1 LALAVSAPF
10 PSTRRAF
17 LWRCLLAL
25 VLVSVLAAAGLTG
38 GAWYLDHKLGTAGEV
53 DVDLAANLP
62 GAKNFLILG
71 SDSRAFV
78 ADETDEASF
87 GDTGDVGGQRAD
99 AIILARV
106 EPRTHRG
113 LLVSFPRDLRVA
125 QPGRKGTRRINEAF
139 EQGPQGVIDVLEH
152 NFGIP
157 VHHYIQ
163 LDFAGF
169 RGMVDAIGGV
179 RMYVPAPVRDRK
191 TGLDVPQA
199 GCVVF
204 DGRQALAWVRSRNF
218 SYLEAG
224 KWRTDPTADIGR
236 IERQQEFIRRLMAQA
251 IRRGAL
257 NPLRANRLADAA
269 LANLTLDS
277 TFRVRDGL
285 RLVRAFRGVGPA
297 AVEMV
302 AIPTVPS
309 GQQLRVHTKEAEP
322 LLARLRGESDGGAA
336 SGTPAPPGV
345 VPSQVRVRVLN
356 GSGADGVAGQAHAA
370 FADAGFAA
378 AGAADAQRFDYS
390 KTEIRHAPGGSARA
404 QLVLSYLKG
413 GGRLVADR
421 TLSGSDVVVILGRD
435 YKGVAERPGSAP
447 APSSTTAA
455 PPASTSAPAPAPTP
469 AGAPAEPAC

>member
-1 LALAVSAPF
+1 M
-10 PSTRRAF
+10 RAF

-25 VLVSVLAAAGLTG
+25 VLVSVLAAGGLTG
-38 GAWYLDHKLGTAGEV
+38 GSWYLDHKLGAASDV
-53 DVDLAANLP
+53 DVELAKKLP
-62 GAKNFLILG
+62 GAMNFLILG

-78 ADETDEASF
+78 ADETDQASF

-106 EPRTHRG
+106 DPRTHRG
-113 LLVSFPRDLRVA
+113 LLVSFPRDLRVT
-125 QPGRKGTRRINEAF
+125 QPGHKGLRRINESF
-139 EQGPQGVIDVLEH
+139 EQGPQGVIDVLEQ
-152 NFGIP
+152 NFGVP
-157 VHHYIQ
+157 VHHYLQ

-191 TGLDVPQA
+191 TGLDVGQA

-218 SYLEAG
+218 RYLEAG
-224 KWRTDPTADIGR
+224 KWRSDPRADIGR

-297 AVEMV
+297 AVEML

-309 GQQLRVHTKEAEP
+309 GQQLRVNTKEAEP
-322 LLARLRGESDGGAA
+322 LLARLRGEAPEVPAGQPA
-336 SGTPAPPGV
+336 APPGV

-356 GSGADGVAGQAHAA
+356 GSGADGVAGQAHGA
-370 FADAGFAA
+370 FADAGFAV

-390 KTEIRHAPGGSARA
+390 RTEIHYPSGFQAKA

-413 GGRLVADR
+413 GGRLVADKG
-421 TLSGSDVVVILGRD
+421 LSNPDVVVVLGRD
-435 YKGVAERPGSAP
+435 FKGVAERPGAAP
-447 APSSTTAA
+447 APSTTTAA
-455 PPASTSAPAPAPTP
+455 PPAPAPAPTP
-469 AGAPAEPAC
+469 AGAPAQPAC

>member
-1 LALAVSAPF
+1 M
-10 PSTRRAF
+10 RAF

-25 VLVSVLAAAGLTG
+25 VLVSVLAAGGLAGG
-38 GAWYLDHKLGTAGEV
+38 SWYLDHKLGTANEV
-53 DVDLAANLP
+53 DVELAKNLP
-62 GAKNFLILG
+62 GAMNFLILG

-78 ADETDEASF
+78 ADETDQASF

-113 LLVSFPRDLRVA
+113 LLVSFPRDLRVT
-125 QPGRKGTRRINEAF
+125 QPGRKGLRRINEAF
-139 EQGPQGVIDVLEH
+139 EAGPQGVIDVLEQ
-152 NFGIP
+152 NFHVP
-157 VHHYIQ
+157 VHHYLQ

-224 KWRTDPTADIGR
+224 KWRTDPRADIGR
-236 IERQQEFIRRLMAQA
+236 IERQQEFIRRLMVQA

-257 NPLRANRLADAA
+257 NPMRANRLANAA

-277 TFRVRDGL
+277 TFRARDGL

-297 AVEMV
+297 AVEML

-309 GQQLRVHTKEAEP
+309 GQQLRVNTKEAQP
-322 LLARLRGESDGGAA
+322 LLARLRGETQGDTGTAGQAA
-336 SGTPAPPGV
+336 APPGV
-345 VPSQVRVRVLN
+345 APSQVRVRVLN

-370 FADAGFAA
+370 LADAGFAV

-390 KTEIRHAPGGSARA
+390 RTEVRYPPGAQARA
-404 QLVLSYLKG
+404 QLVVSYLKG
-413 GGRLVADR
+413 GGRLVADKE
-421 TLSGSDVVVILGRD
+421 LSNPVVVVVLGRD
-435 YKGVAERPGSAP
+435 FKGVAERPGAAP
-447 APSSTTAA
+447 APSTTAA
-455 PPASTSAPAPAPTP
+455 TPPASTSTPAPAPTP
-469 AGAPAEPAC
+469 AGAPAQPAC

>member
-1 LALAVSAPF
+1 M
-10 PSTRRAF
+10 
-17 LWRCLLAL
+17 
-25 VLVSVLAAAGLTG
+25 SVLAAGGLTG
-38 GAWYLDHKLGTAGEV
+38 GSWYLNHKLGTATEV
-53 DVDLAANLP
+53 DVDLAEALP
-62 GAKNFLILG
+62 GAVNFLILG

-78 ADETDEASF
+78 ADAEDEASF

-99 AIILARV
+99 AIIVARV

-113 LLVSFPRDLRVA
+113 LLVSFPRDLRVTY
-125 QPGRKGTRRINEAF
+125 PGRKGLHRINESF

-152 NFGIP
+152 NFDIP

-163 LDFAGF
+163 LDFNGL
-169 RGMVDAIGGV
+169 RGMVDAICGV
-179 RMYVPAPVRDRK
+179 SKYVPSPVRDRK

-224 KWRTDPTADIGR
+224 KWRTDPRADIGR

-257 NPLRANRLADAA
+257 NPVRANRLANAA

-285 RLVRAFRGVGPA
+285 RLVRVFRGVGPA

-309 GQQLRVHTKEAEP
+309 GQQLRVNTAEAEP
-322 LLARLRGESDGGAA
+322 LLARLRGEAQDDTGAGGQ
-336 SGTPAPPGV
+336 PAPPAGV

-370 FADAGFAA
+370 FSDVGFAA

-390 KTEIRHAPGGSARA
+390 
-404 QLVLSYLKG
+404 
-413 GGRLVADR
+413 R
-421 TLSGSDVVVILGRD
+421 T
-435 YKGVAERPGSAP
+435 
-447 APSSTTAA
+447 
-455 PPASTSAPAPAPTP
+455 
-469 AGAPAEPAC
+469 

>member
-1 LALAVSAPF
+1 MSAPF
-10 PSTRRAF
+10 PSSMRAF
-17 LWRCLLAL
+17 VWRCLLAL
-25 VLVSVLAAAGLTG
+25 VLVSVLAAGGLTG
-38 GAWYLDHKLGTAGEV
+38 GSWYLDHKLGRAGEV
-53 DVDLAANLP
+53 DVDLAKNLP
-62 GAKNFLILG
+62 GAVNFLILG

-78 ADETDEASF
+78 TDEEDQASF

-125 QPGRKGTRRINEAF
+125 HPGRKGLHRINESF
-139 EQGPQGVIDVLEH
+139 EQGPQGVIDVLEQ
-152 NFGIP
+152 NFGVP
-157 VHHYIQ
+157 VHHYMQ

-179 RMYVPAPVRDRK
+179 RMFVPSPVRDRK
-191 TGLDVPQA
+191 TGLDVPAA

-297 AVEMV
+297 AVEML
-302 AIPTVPS
+302 AIPTMPS
-309 GQQLRVHTKEAEP
+309 GQQLRVNEKEAEP
-322 LLARLRGESDGGAA
+322 LLARLRGEGDDGGAA
-336 SGTPAPPGV
+336 
-345 VPSQVRVRVLN
+345 
-356 GSGADGVAGQAHAA
+356 
-370 FADAGFAA
+370 
-378 AGAADAQRFDYS
+378 
-390 KTEIRHAPGGSARA
+390 
-404 QLVLSYLKG
+404 
-413 GGRLVADR
+413 
-421 TLSGSDVVVILGRD
+421 
-435 YKGVAERPGSAP
+435 
-447 APSSTTAA
+447 
-455 PPASTSAPAPAPTP
+455 
-469 AGAPAEPAC
+469 

>member
-1 LALAVSAPF
+1 VSEPF
-10 PSTRRAF
+10 PSSMRAF
-17 LWRCLLAL
+17 LWRSLLAL
-25 VLVSVLAAAGLTG
+25 VLVSVLAAGGLAGG
-38 GAWYLDHKLGTAGEV
+38 SWYLDHKLGSAGAV
-53 DVDLAANLP
+53 DVDLAQKLP
-62 GAKNFLILG
+62 GAVNFLILG

-78 ADETDEASF
+78 ADEDDQASF

-125 QPGRKGTRRINEAF
+125 QPGRKGLRRINESF
-139 EQGPQGVIDVLEH
+139 EAGPQGVIDVLEA
-152 NFGIP
+152 NFHIP

-163 LDFAGF
+163 LDFSGF

-179 RMYVPAPVRDRK
+179 QMYVPAPVRDRK
-191 TGLDVPQA
+191 TGLDVRQA

-224 KWRTDPTADIGR
+224 KWRTDPRADIGR

-257 NPLRANRLADAA
+257 NPMRANRLANAA

-277 TFRVRDGL
+277 TFKARDGL
-285 RLVRAFRGVGPA
+285 RLVRAFKGVGPA
-297 AVEMV
+297 AVEML

-309 GQQLRVHTKEAEP
+309 GQQLRVNEREAAP
-322 LLARLRGESDGGAA
+322 LLARLRGEAGAESAPGGPSA
-336 SGTPAPPGV
+336 APPGV
-345 VPSQVRVRVLN
+345 SPSQVRVRVLN

-370 FADAGFAA
+370 FADAGFAV
-378 AGAADAQRFDYS
+378 AGAADAPRFDYAR
-390 KTEIRHAPGGSARA
+390 TEVHHPPGGQARA

-413 GGRLVADR
+413 GGRLVADKA
-421 TLSGSDVVVILGRD
+421 LSGSDVVVILGRD
-435 YKGVAERPGSAP
+435 FKGVAERQGTVAAPSTTTAP
-447 APSSTTAA
+447 APATTAGTT
-455 PPASTSAPAPAPTP
+455 PTTAPTP

>member
-1 LALAVSAPF
+1 M
-10 PSTRRAF
+10 RAF
-17 LWRCLLAL
+17 LWRCILAL
-25 VLVSVLAAAGLTG
+25 VLVSVLAAGGLAGG
-38 GAWYLDHKLGTAGEV
+38 SWYLDHKLGSAGEV
-53 DVDLAANLP
+53 DVDLAAKLP
-62 GAKNFLILG
+62 GALNFLILG

-113 LLVSFPRDLRVA
+113 LLVSFPRDLRVT
-125 QPGRKGTRRINEAF
+125 QPGRKGLHRINETF
-139 EQGPQGVIDVLEH
+139 EAGPQGVIDVLKQ

-191 TGLDVPQA
+191 TGLDVRQA

-224 KWRTDPTADIGR
+224 KWRTDPRADIGR

-257 NPLRANRLADAA
+257 NPVRANRLANAA

-277 TFRVRDGL
+277 TFQARDGL

-297 AVEMV
+297 AVEMLP
-302 AIPTVPS
+302 IPTVPS
-309 GQQLRVHTKEAEP
+309 GQQLRVNAKEAEP
-322 LLARLRGESDGGAA
+322 LLARLRGEVEAE
-336 SGTPAPPGV
+336 PAPAAAPAGV
-345 VPSQVRVRVLN
+345 FPSQVRVRVLN
-356 GSGADGVAGQAHAA
+356 GSGADGVAGQARAA
-370 FADAGFAA
+370 FADAGFAVG
-378 AGAADAQRFDYS
+378 GAADAQRFDYTR
-390 KTEIRHAPGGSARA
+390 TEIHHPPDGQARA

-413 GGRLVADR
+413 GGRLVVDK
-421 TLSGSDVVVILGRD
+421 TLSGPDVAVVLGRD
-435 YKGVAERPGSAP
+435 YKGVAERRGATAAAP
-447 APSSTTAA
+447 TTAA
-455 PPASTSAPAPAPTP
+455 TAPASTAASTAPAPAPTP

>member
-1 LALAVSAPF
+1 M
-10 PSTRRAF
+10 RAF

-25 VLVSVLAAAGLTG
+25 VLVSTLAAGGLAGG
-38 GAWYLDHKLGTAGEV
+38 SWYLDHKLGSANEV

-62 GAKNFLILG
+62 GAMNFLILG

-78 ADETDEASF
+78 ADETDQASF
-87 GDTGDVGGQRAD
+87 GDTGEVGGQRAD

-106 EPRTHRG
+106 EPSSHRG
-113 LLVSFPRDLRVA
+113 LLVSFPRDLRVT
-125 QPGRKGTRRINEAF
+125 QPGRKGLRRINEAF
-139 EQGPQGVIDVLEH
+139 ERGPQGVIDVLEQ
-152 NFGIP
+152 NFHIP

-179 RMYVPAPVRDRK
+179 RMYVPSPVRDRK
-191 TGLDVPQA
+191 TGLNVPQP

-224 KWRTDPTADIGR
+224 KWRTDPRADIGR
-236 IERQQEFIRRLMAQA
+236 IERQQEFIRRLMTQA
-251 IRRGAL
+251 IRAGAL
-257 NPLRANRLADAA
+257 NPLRANRLANAA

-277 TFRVRDGL
+277 TFRARDGL

-309 GQQLRVHTKEAEP
+309 GQQLRVNSKEAEP
-322 LLARLRGESDGGAA
+322 LLARLRGETEGDTGPAGQPA
-336 SGTPAPPGV
+336 APPGV
-345 VPSQVRVRVLN
+345 SPSQVRVRVLN

-370 FADAGFAA
+370 LADAGFAV

-390 KTEIRHAPGGSARA
+390 RTEVRYREGAQVKA

-413 GGRLVADR
+413 GGRLVADKG
-421 TLSGSDVVVILGRD
+421 LSNPDVVVVLGRD
-435 YKGVAERPGSAP
+435 FTGVAERPGTAPASSTTTANPPTSTSGPAP
-447 APSSTTAA
+447 APAT
-455 PPASTSAPAPAPTP
+455 APTP
-469 AGAPAEPAC
+469 AGAPAQPAC

>member
-1 LALAVSAPF
+1 M
-10 PSTRRAF
+10 RAF

-25 VLVSVLAAAGLTG
+25 VLVSVLAACGLAG
-38 GAWYLDHKLGTAGEV
+38 GAWYLDHKLGSATEV
-53 DVDLAANLP
+53 DVDLAKDLP
-62 GAKNFLILG
+62 GAVNFLILG

-78 ADETDEASF
+78 SDPTDEASF
-87 GDTGDVGGQRAD
+87 GDTGEVGGQRAD

-113 LLVSFPRDLRVA
+113 LLVSFPRDLRVT
-125 QPGRKGTRRINEAF
+125 QPGRKRTHRINEAF
-139 EQGPQGVIDVLEH
+139 EQGPQGVIDALEH

-191 TGLDVPQA
+191 TGLDVPEA

-224 KWRTDPTADIGR
+224 KWRTDPRADIGR
-236 IERQQEFIRRLMAQA
+236 IERQQEFIRRLMTQA
-251 IRRGAL
+251 IRAGAL
-257 NPLRANRLADAA
+257 NPLRANRLANAA
-269 LANLTLDS
+269 LANLTVDS

-302 AIPTVPS
+302 ALPTVPS
-309 GQQLRVHTKEAEP
+309 GQHLRVNTREAEP
-322 LLARLRGESDGGAA
+322 LLARLRSEAEDDPAA
-336 SGTPAPPGV
+336 PAPPPGV

-356 GSGADGVAGQAHAA
+356 GSGADGVAGQAHGA

-378 AGAADAQRFDYS
+378 AGAADAPRFDYS
-390 KTEIRHAPGGSARA
+390 RTEIHHPPGGEARA
-404 QLVLSYLKG
+404 SLVLSYLKG
-413 GGRLVADR
+413 GGRLVADK
-421 TLSGSDVVVILGRD
+421 TLSGSEVVVIVGRD
-435 YKGVAERPGSAP
+435 FKGVAQRPGSAP
-447 APSSTTAA
+447 APSTTAA
-455 PPASTSAPAPAPTP
+455 PPASHASPGKAPTP
-469 AGAPAEPAC
+469 AGAPAQPAC

>member
-1 LALAVSAPF
+1 M
-10 PSTRRAF
+10 RAF

-25 VLVSVLAAAGLTG
+25 VLVSVLAAGGLAGG
-38 GAWYLDHKLGTAGEV
+38 SWYLDHKLGSASEV

-62 GAKNFLILG
+62 GAMNFLILG
-71 SDSRAFV
+71 SDSRAF
-78 ADETDEASF
+78 ATDEEDQESF

-113 LLVSFPRDLRVA
+113 LLVSFPRDLRVT
-125 QPGRKGTRRINEAF
+125 QPGRKGLHRINEAF
-139 EQGPQGVIDVLEH
+139 ETGPQGVIDVLEQ
-152 NFGIP
+152 NFGVP
-157 VHHYIQ
+157 VHHYIE

-169 RGMVDAIGGV
+169 QGMVDAIGGV
-179 RMYVPAPVRDRK
+179 RMYVPSPVRDRK

-204 DGRQALAWVRSRNF
+204 DGAQALGWVRSRNF

-224 KWRTDPTADIGR
+224 KWRTDPRADIGR
-236 IERQQEFIRRLMAQA
+236 IERQQEFVRRLMAQA
-251 IRRGAL
+251 IRRGVF
-257 NPLRANRLADAA
+257 NPLRANRLANAA

-277 TFRVRDGL
+277 TFRARDGL

-297 AVEMV
+297 AVEMR

-309 GQQLRVHTKEAEP
+309 GQQLRVNTKEAEP
-322 LLARLRGESDGGAA
+322 LLARLRGETEAAPPAGGK
-336 SGTPAPPGV
+336 PAVPPGV
-345 VPSQVRVRVLN
+345 TPSQVRVRVLN
-356 GSGADGVAGQAHAA
+356 GSGADGVAGQAHGAL
-370 FADAGFAA
+370 ADAGFAV

-390 KTEIRHAPGGSARA
+390 RTEVRHPPGAQARG

-413 GGRLVADR
+413 GGRLVADKA
-421 TLSGSDVVVILGRD
+421 LSGSDVVVVLGRD
-435 YKGVAERPGSAP
+435 YKGVTERPDVAP
-447 APSSTTAA
+447 APSTTTATSA
-455 PPASTSAPAPAPTP
+455 PSTAGTAPAPAPTP